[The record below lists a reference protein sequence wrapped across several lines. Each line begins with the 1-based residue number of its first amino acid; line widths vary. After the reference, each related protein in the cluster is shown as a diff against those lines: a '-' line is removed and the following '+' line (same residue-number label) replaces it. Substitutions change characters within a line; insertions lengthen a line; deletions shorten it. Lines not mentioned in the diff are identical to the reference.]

1 MKYLPLIGL
10 LLIAGIAGAAWWFSQ
25 PHIDSTGKMHV
36 DLYEG
41 ANDTWDPQMEI
52 LPFDRAPSSM
62 LTLLWQPPTET
73 YNHFLIT
80 ISTADG
86 TLLRTE
92 SGEHDR
98 LSLDVDGLAPET
110 EYLFALQACLDPRCS
125 EWLIAQQEYR
135 GTTSAEVDIS
145 SPEN

>member
-1 MKYLPLIGL
+1 MKYLPLIAL
-10 LLIAGIAGAAWWFSQ
+10 LLVAGIAAALWFSQ
-25 PHIDSTGKMHV
+25 PHIDSTGKIHV

-41 ANDTWDPQMEI
+41 AEDTWNPQMEVVPFER
-52 LPFDRAPSSM
+52 LPSTM
-62 LTLLWQPPTET
+62 LTLRWQPPTAS
-73 YNHFLIT
+73 YNHFLIS

-86 TLLRTE
+86 TLLRKE

-98 LSLDVDGLAPET
+98 LSLDVDGLVPET
-110 EYLFALQACLDPRCS
+110 EYVFALQACLDPRCS

-145 SPEN
+145 SP